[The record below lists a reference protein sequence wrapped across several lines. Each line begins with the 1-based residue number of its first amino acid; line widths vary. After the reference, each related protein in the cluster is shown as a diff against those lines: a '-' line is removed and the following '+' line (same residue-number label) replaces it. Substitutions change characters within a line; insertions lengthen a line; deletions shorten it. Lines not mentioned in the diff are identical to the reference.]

1 MEFLFGL
8 FIGLIVTCIALLIQ
22 GHTDYKSEIKTIEDW
37 SNICRENIDK
47 CHELNQKTINSLSKF
62 HSESFER
69 LNNGW
74 ADFCRKSTDD
84 MITRIE
90 NSYLS
95 IPLSDE
101 TTLGYVIKT
110 VLPDVKWYLNE
121 DGEVF
126 TDHKTHNSDKIR
138 IDFTLWNTPYKE
150 VKSKSKL
157 FESCK

>member
-1 MEFLFGL
+1 MEFLLGL
-8 FIGLIVTCIALLIQ
+8 FIGLVVTCIAIFIQ
-22 GHTDYKSEIKTIEDW
+22 CDIHYKLEIKTIEDW
-37 SNICRENIDK
+37 AKSNQE
-47 CHELNQKTINSLSKF
+47 TIETLSKS
-62 HSESFER
+62 HSESFDR

-74 ADFCRKSTDD
+74 ADFCRKLTDD
-84 MITRIE
+84 TITRIE

-101 TTLGYVIKT
+101 TTLGDIIKAI
-110 VLPDVKWYLNE
+110 LPNVKWYLNE

-150 VKSKSKL
+150 VKSKFKL
-157 FESCK
+157 SESCK